1 MTQRGIDHYRMT
13 LPAVVVHG
21 GAGNPRAG
29 RVEDEAPY
37 HEALLAALAAAREYP
52 GDALSAV
59 EAAVRTME
67 DAPVFNAGRGSVL
80 TSEGKVEMDAAIMSG
95 ETLRAGAVAVVRTVR
110 NPVSLARALME
121 GSDHVLLVGAGAE
134 RLAAELD
141 LERMD
146 PEWFV
151 TDSQKRRLAR
161 DEGDRK
167 GTVGAVVLDNQGR
180 LAAATSTGGMR
191 GQRPG
196 RVGDSP
202 IVGAG
207 TYADSACAVSATGDG
222 EHIMS
227 VVAAHEISALMR
239 YDGVSLSE
247 ACDTVMHGRLE
258 PLGAEAGMIAVDS
271 QGNIAMPFNTAIMH
285 RGWQV
290 GGGEPQTAV
299 GR

>member
-1 MTQRGIDHYRMT
+1 VT

-29 RVEDEAPY
+29 RVEDEASY
-37 HEALLAALAAAREYP
+37 HEALLESLAAAQAHP
-52 GDALSAV
+52 GEALSAV
-59 EAAVRTME
+59 EAAVRVLE

-80 TSEGKVEMDAAIMSG
+80 TRAGTVEMDAAVMSG
-95 ETLRAGAVAVVRTVR
+95 ATLRAGAVAVVRTVR
-110 NPVSLARALME
+110 NPVSLARAVME
-121 GSDHVLLVGAGAE
+121 SSDHVLVVGDGAE
-134 RLAAELD
+134 QLAAELGA
-141 LERMD
+141 ERMD

-151 TDSQKRRLAR
+151 TDSQRRRLAR

-167 GTVGAVVLDNQGR
+167 GTVGAVALDTEGR

-222 EHIMS
+222 EHIMGA
-227 VVAAHEISALMR
+227 VLAHEISALIR
-239 YDGVSLSE
+239 YRGLTLE
-247 ACDTVMHGRLE
+247 NACETVLRERLE
-258 PLGAEAGMIAVDS
+258 PLGAEAGLIAVDAR
-271 QGNIAMPFNTAIMH
+271 GKIAMPFNTAIMH

-290 GGGEPQTAV
+290 VGEEPQTAV
-299 GR
+299 GS

>member
-1 MTQRGIDHYRMT
+1 VT

-37 HEALLAALAAAREYP
+37 HEALLEALAAAREHP
-52 GDALSAV
+52 DDALSAV
-59 EAAVRTME
+59 EAAVRAME

-80 TSEGKVEMDAAIMSG
+80 TSEGKVEMDAAVMSG
-95 ETLRAGAVAVVRTVR
+95 ETLRAGGVAVVRTVR
-110 NPVSLARALME
+110 NPVSLARAVME
-121 GSDHVLLVGAGAE
+121 GGDHVLLVGAGADSF
-134 RLAAELD
+134 AAELGM
-141 LERMD
+141 ERMD

-151 TDSQKRRLAR
+151 TESQRRRLTR

-167 GTVGAVVLDNQGR
+167 GTVGAVALDTRGY

-191 GQRPG
+191 AQRPG

-227 VVAAHEISALMR
+227 AVAAHEISALIR
-239 YDGVSLSE
+239 HRGLSLVD

-258 PLGAEAGMIAVDS
+258 PLGAEAGLIAVDA
-271 QGNIAMPFNTAIMH
+271 QGNMAMPFNTAIMH
-285 RGWQV
+285 RGWQLRD
-290 GGGEPQTAV
+290 GEPGTAV